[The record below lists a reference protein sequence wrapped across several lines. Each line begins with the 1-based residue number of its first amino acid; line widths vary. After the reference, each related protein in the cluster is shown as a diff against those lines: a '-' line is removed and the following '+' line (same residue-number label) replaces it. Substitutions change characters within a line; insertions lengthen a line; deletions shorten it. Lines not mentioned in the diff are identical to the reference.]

1 MINGITLMSSQAY
14 DIDNFVV
21 GYHGNNIMLLMTS
34 LLLVTL
40 EVAAVT
46 TETITKKSCLGDNI
60 SGK

>member
-1 MINGITLMSSQAY
+1 MSSQAY